1 MQTYSHLLSYIHV
14 HMGLHSFA
22 KRPSFQIR
30 ETQQLDFKV
39 GYMYMYEEK
48 EMRDMLLITAYLIEF
63 FMIMAFAGLCI
74 HFKRNLRKLS
84 Q

>member
-1 MQTYSHLLSYIHV
+1 MQTYSQLLSYIHV
-14 HMGLHSFA
+14 HSFA

-63 FMIMAFAGLCI
+63 YMIMAFAGLCI